1 MRIGLDIDD
10 VIAGFWGS
18 YCEYFDTFNN
28 PQHLVNNT
36 ITKNVQR
43 ILKSDRD
50 FWINLPVINRPNF
63 NPTLYCTKR
72 VNNKSW
78 TRKFIE
84 INNLPNVPI
93 YQMFY
98 QHGNKADMIK
108 GKVDVFV
115 DDSISNMIKMNLSG
129 IPCLLMDTEN
139 NQDWGPV
146 GRIFSLNKDE
156 IEDTCEL
163 FKSTM
168 FGYFK
173 ELCDEY
179 RGS

>member
-78 TRKFIE
+78 TKKFIE

-115 DDSISNMIKMNLSG
+115 DDSVSNMIKMNLSG

>member
-78 TRKFIE
+78 TKKFIE